1 MATGDSN
8 DIVSRVKRLLPSR
21 WFNATAPYRDAVLGG
36 IADAMAWAY
45 SNVGYVK
52 AQSRLQT
59 SVGFMVDLFAYD
71 YLGTHLLR
79 RPAEPDTAFI
89 PRIQKEIFRERVT
102 RKGMIQALT
111 DLTGNA
117 PIIIE
122 PFFEPDCGGWSS
134 RTTNTIIPCW
144 GWSSGD
150 AADQTRAGWAGGS
163 TLDIGQQNGL
173 STSWGSRTSNNQI
186 WITVFRPTIGQ
197 GVPNAGGWSSRGFS
211 IFKTLGAWSSQFGP
225 LFGAMEWAS
234 RAQITGIVTDQD
246 IFNTINLTKPTGYTV
261 WVQLLSTSV
270 VTPVPPPPP
279 PFTPAL
285 IFSNAPDSQYI
296 GIGFP

>member
-8 DIVSRVKRLLPSR
+8 DIVSRVKRLLPTR

-45 SNVGYVK
+45 SLVGYAQ

-71 YLGTHLLR
+71 YLGIHLLR
-79 RPAEPDTAFI
+79 RPAELDSMFV

-102 RKGMIQALT
+102 RHGMFQALK
-111 DLTGNA
+111 DLTGND

-122 PFFEPDCGGWSS
+122 PWFEHDCGGWSS

-144 GWSSGD
+144 GWSTGN
-150 AADQTRAGWAGGS
+150 AKDQARAGWVSGPPIH
-163 TLDIGQQNGL
+163 IGQTDGL
-173 STSWGSRTSNNQI
+173 STSWGSRTSNNQV
-186 WITVFRPTIGQ
+186 WITVFRPTTGQ
-197 GVPNAGGWSSRGFS
+197 GVPNAGGWSGRTNFQ
-211 IFKTLGAWSSQFGP
+211 TLGGWASRLASILSGS
-225 LFGAMEWAS
+225 AMEWAS

-246 IFNTINLTKPTGYTV
+246 IYNTINLTKPTGYTV

-270 VTPVPPPPP
+270 VTPIIVAPPG
-279 PFTPAL
+279 TPAL

-296 GIGFP
+296 GVGFP